1 LDPEIVLRFLLWVGN
16 KFSFF
21 SNTAPVMPSKI
32 DGFKKQ
38 QMEVENFVE
47 FKKFI

>member
-1 LDPEIVLRFLLWVGN
+1 M

-21 SNTAPVMPSKI
+21 SNTAHDAESKI
-32 DGFKKQ
+32 DGDFKKQ

-47 FKKFI
+47 FKNLSNGYIVFSA